1 MRVFAT
7 VLITAAAVLLVAS
20 DALASRTALFVDGRF
35 NEEAAAWTQA
45 TELGVDAVRI
55 DVRWNVVAAAKPNRP
70 RVPSDAA
77 YRWEEIDR
85 LIEEAAARG
94 RFVVLSV
101 GGTPDWARADGGRGG
116 APGDPAWLP
125 TRSAWRNFVFALATR
140 YSGGFD
146 PDGGG
151 PRLPLPR
158 VDTFE
163 IWPAPNR
170 AASLRP
176 QRRGDRLLAVAYYKR
191 IVVGAEETL
200 RLVGDNG
207 GYPIT
212 VIAGNVAD
220 TTGPADTDPARF
232 LRAMAR
238 ARMAPSDVGLRLRGF
253 GDAATLT
260 AAVDRAWPART
271 AGIWVIDYAAPSGPA
286 GSGSDQGTQAAAVAR
301 LLGTRA
307 DPRVRY
313 VEWGSLRDAPGDAA
327 GFGLRDAAD
336 QPKQAWAQWLAS
348 R

>member
-1 MRVFAT
+1 VRVLAT
-7 VLITAAAVLLVAS
+7 VLIAAATVLVVAS

-35 NEEAAAWTQA
+35 AGEAAAWTQTA
-45 TELGVDAVRI
+45 ELGVTAVRI
-55 DVRWNVVAAAKPNRP
+55 DVPWNRVAPTRPARP

-77 YRWEEIDR
+77 YQWDEIDR
-85 LIEEAAARG
+85 LVEEAAARG
-94 RFVVLSV
+94 HLIVLSV

-116 APGDPAWLP
+116 GSGDPAWLP
-125 TRSAWRNFVFALATR
+125 TRSAWRNFVFVVATR

-151 PRLPLPR
+151 PRERLPR

-170 AASLRP
+170 AGSLRP
-176 QRRGDRLLAVAYYKR
+176 QRRGSRLLAVAFYKR
-191 IVVGAEETL
+191 ILTGAEETL
-200 RLVGDNG
+200 LLVGTNG

-212 VIAGNVAD
+212 TIAGNVAD
-220 TTGPADTDPARF
+220 ATGPGDTDPAVF

-238 ARMAPSDVGLRLRGF
+238 ARIAPSEVGLRLRSF
-253 GDAATLT
+253 TDTSALVAP
-260 AAVDRAWPART
+260 VDRAWPART
-271 AGIWVIDYAAPSGPA
+271 TGIWVIDYAAPSGPP
-286 GSGSDQGTQAAAVAR
+286 GSGSDQATQAAAVAR
-301 LLGTRA
+301 LLATRA

-313 VEWGSLRDAPGDAA
+313 AEWGSLRDAPADTA

-336 QPKQAWAQWLAS
+336 QPKQAWSQWLAL